1 MTVHVSRHMSVHMSV
16 FTHAL
21 LHVCT
26 QVLRK
31 IEQSAEKKKALP
43 DLAGYNLDGLDVY
56 ELKQL

>member
-1 MTVHVSRHMSVHMSV
+1 MFI

-21 LHVCT
+21 LHVYT